1 LDDKSPTGLV
11 PFFDNVRAVPGFL
24 MLYLI
29 RSFNAELSRMIW
41 MINPEMKV
49 PVFSDRIEK
58 KYQMEIDEANVA
70 SLWRELVSFLAP
82 YGLAP
87 VKNRLRWKRLF
98 R

>member
-1 LDDKSPTGLV
+1 
-11 PFFDNVRAVPGFL
+11 
-24 MLYLI
+24 
-29 RSFNAELSRMIW
+29 